1 MYITEQDYINIG
13 EEALK
18 IVQQSK
24 KENRLL
30 AERFAMDFAAGYLRG
45 RYDVDAAFSREGD
58 ERNMALVGCLT
69 DIALY
74 RMALG
79 LPARMSLE
87 KYSTQYDKQVEWLE
101 AVQASDVML
110 DLPTVTGPDGQE
122 DYYNP
127 IRTGEG
133 IRNNYIW

>member
-13 EEALK
+13 GEALK
-18 IVQQSK
+18 IVQQGK
-24 KENRLL
+24 EENRLL

-87 KYSTQYDKQVEWLE
+87 KYSTQYDKQVEWLA
-101 AVQASDVML
+101 AVPAPGGHL
-110 DLPTVTGPDGQE
+110 GTPPGHPPPGQE
-122 DYYNP
+122 N
-127 IRTGEG
+127 
-133 IRNNYIW
+133 

>member
-24 KENRLL
+24 EENRLL

-69 DIALY
+69 HISLY

-110 DLPTVTGPDGQE
+110 DLPTVTGPD
-122 DYYNP
+122 
-127 IRTGEG
+127 
-133 IRNNYIW
+133 

>member
-24 KENRLL
+24 EENRLL

-74 RMALG
+74 RMVLG

-101 AVQASDVML
+101 AVQASEVML

-122 DYYNP
+122 DP

>member
-24 KENRLL
+24 EENRLL

-58 ERNMALVGCLT
+58 ERNMALGGVPDG
-69 DIALY
+69 Y
-74 RMALG
+74 R
-79 LPARMSLE
+79 
-87 KYSTQYDKQVEWLE
+87 
-101 AVQASDVML
+101 AVQDGA
-110 DLPTVTGPDGQE
+110 GPAGPHE
-122 DYYNP
+122 P
-127 IRTGEG
+127 
-133 IRNNYIW
+133 